1 MKKFIPA
8 KRRLLCGLIGSTLL
22 WPVPATI
29 QAEALSEVPEQ
40 TSSDTR
46 TVEDTY
52 PEFTFDA
59 FEVTG
64 ERMPK
69 EGYVAKRNNIGTKTD
84 TPLSET
90 AQSISVITREQMDN
104 RGVTDFTE
112 ALAYTPGI
120 TSAVY
125 SGESNTYSMNIRG
138 FAYDGAYN
146 NGSGRLGSYYGS
158 NFDMYSLERVE
169 VLRGPA
175 SILYG
180 AGSPGGIIN
189 NVSKRPTKE
198 PLRELHLQSG
208 SNKQFN
214 GALDLSGPASDDG
227 KLLFRL
233 TALKSDE
240 DLYIDSSTK
249 KHSFIAP
256 ALTWQPTEDTSL
268 TVLSYFQQD
277 DSRGATEEHYKRVY
291 LPGSSFYGSGISSK
305 TYFGDRSFD
314 RSKTNQSQIGYILEH
329 KLNDIWTA
337 TQTVNHFHTSM
348 TQQGVSANSL
358 DAINQIITR
367 STKATGRY
375 GNSDS
380 IDTNFQAKWSNGAV
394 NHTTLIGFDYQKGSY
409 NWRWGGGSAPDLN
422 LTAINYGQ
430 SIPTPAYSYI
440 TEGTTKQ
447 NGYYLQDQLKFGE
460 RWTAILGGRYDRYD
474 NTFRNLSNGTTTIT
488 DQNAFSGRAGIVYD
502 AGNGIKPYISY
513 SESFQGQSG
522 SDRHGNAFD
531 PTTGKQYELGVQ
543 IEPQNS
549 NARFTAA
556 LFDLR
561 KQNVMNTDPADTMF
575 QIQTGE
581 ITSRGLELEANMQAF
596 KNINL
601 TLAYTLLNNKVSKD
615 MDTAIVGRRTQDVPR
630 HSASLWLDTVKP
642 GETVQGWSFG
652 TGLRYIGS
660 RYNYYNTR
668 KFDSVILTDAMVRYD
683 SGAWRYALN
692 VTNLFD
698 KHYVVTTQDYWAHYD
713 SVDTGR
719 KIRLTATYNW

>member
-1 MKKFIPA
+1 MWHLP
-8 KRRLLCGLIGSTLL
+8 TT
-22 WPVPATI
+22 V

-40 TSSDTR
+40 AISDPLTGD
-46 TVEDTY
+46 DTN

-59 FEVTG
+59 FELTG
-64 ERMPK
+64 KRIPK
-69 EGYVAKRNNIGTKTD
+69 DSYIAKRNSIGTKTD

-90 AQSISVITREQMDN
+90 ARSISVITREQMDN
-104 RGVTDFTE
+104 RSVADFAE
-112 ALAYTPGI
+112 ALAYTPGV
-120 TSAVY
+120 TSAIY
-125 SGESNTYSMNIRG
+125 NGEGNTYSMNIRG
-138 FAYDGAYN
+138 FNYDGAYN
-146 NGSGRLGSYYGS
+146 NGSSRLGSYYGS

-198 PLRELHLQSG
+198 PLRELQLQSG
-208 SNKQFN
+208 NNQFN

-256 ALTWQPTEDTSL
+256 ALTWQPTENTSL
-268 TVLSYFQQD
+268 TLLSYFQQD
-277 DSRGATEEHYKRVY
+277 DSRGATEEHYKKVY

-305 TYFGDRSFD
+305 TYFGEPSFD
-314 RSKTNQSQIGYILEH
+314 RSKLNQSQIGYVLEH
-329 KLNDIWTA
+329 KINDIWTA
-337 TQTVNHFHTSM
+337 TQTASHFHTSM
-348 TQQGVSANSL
+348 TQQGVSADSL
-358 DAINQIITR
+358 DATNQIITR

-380 IDTNFQAKWSNGAV
+380 IDTNFQAKWSNGAIR
-394 NHTTLIGFDYQKGSY
+394 HTTLIGFDYQTGSY

-422 LTAINYGQ
+422 LTAMNYGQ
-430 SIPTPAYSYI
+430 SITTPAYSYI

-447 NGYYLQDQLKFGE
+447 NGYYLQDQLKVGE

-474 NTFRNLSNGTTTIT
+474 NTFRNISYGTTTIT

-513 SESFQGQSG
+513 SESFEGQGG
-522 SDRHGNAFD
+522 SDRHGNAFK

-543 IEPQNS
+543 FEPKNS

-556 LFDLR
+556 IFDLR
-561 KQNVMNTDPADTMF
+561 KQNVTTTDPADTLF

-581 ITSRGLELEANMQAF
+581 IASKGLELEANMQAF
-596 KNINL
+596 KNLNL
-601 TLAYTLLNNKVSKD
+601 TLAYTLLDNKVTKD
-615 MDTAIVGRRTQDVPR
+615 NDPAIVGRRTQDVPR

-642 GETVQGWSFG
+642 GDKVQGWSFG

-668 KFDSVILTDAMVRYD
+668 KFDSAILTDAMVRYD
-683 SGAWRYALN
+683 SGGWRYVLN
-692 VTNLFD
+692 ATNLFN
-698 KHYVVTTQDYWAHYD
+698 KHYVVTTQDYWANSDY
-713 SVDTGR
+713 VDTGR
-719 KIRLTATYNW
+719 KVRFTATYNW